1 MPVIEVR
8 DLSKNFKKT
17 PALRDLTLTVEPGEV
32 FGLIGPDGAGKT
44 TLLRVLA
51 GVMKPDRGR
60 VQVCGVDVVR
70 DPDNVKSK
78 IGVVPQNFSLYT
90 DLTVEENLNFF
101 RRMYIIPE
109 SDYARRR
116 ERLLQVTR
124 LGPFLARRA
133 GQLSGGMQKKLALI
147 ASLLHTP
154 ELLILDE
161 PTTGVDPVSRRELWE
176 FLYDLHGQGVTI
188 VVSTPYMDEAERC
201 SRVGFLYRGEL
212 LSVARPGDV
221 KSVYPYFILEIT
233 GSDPEK
239 LRDLDFPAG
248 TNLVDAYP
256 VADALHVVLDRPD
269 PTGIET
275 HLKKNGIAASMR
287 TIEPS
292 FEDAFIA
299 MIRRKAA
306 TTHDQ
311 AHKLSL

>member
-1 MPVIEVR
+1 VKLPVIEVR
-8 DLSKNFKKT
+8 ELSKNFKKT
-17 PALRDLTLTVEPGEV
+17 PALRCLTLKVEPGEI

-44 TLLRVLA
+44 TFLRVLA
-51 GVMKPDRGR
+51 GVLSPSQGQVR
-60 VQVCGVDVVR
+60 VCGVDVVR
-70 DPDNVKSK
+70 DPDAVKLK

-101 RRMYIIPE
+101 RRMYRISEP
-109 SDYARRR
+109 DFARRR

-124 LGPFLARRA
+124 LGPFLQRRA

-176 FLYDLHGQGVTI
+176 FLYELHGQGVTM

-212 LSVARPGDV
+212 LSLARPEEV
-221 KSVYPYFILEIT
+221 KKAFPYFILEIT
-233 GSDPEK
+233 ASDPGR
-239 LRDLDFPAG
+239 LRDIDLPPEA
-248 TNLVDAYP
+248 NLIDAYP
-256 VADALHVVLDRPD
+256 VADALHVVLKHSD
-269 PTGIET
+269 PAAVAV
-275 HLKKNGIAASMR
+275 HLKKVGINAEIRAV
-287 TIEPS
+287 EPS

-299 MIRRKAA
+299 LIRQKAA
-306 TTHDQ
+306 
-311 AHKLSL
+311 L